1 MSTPTF
7 TPVIDYLRT
16 SAQEH
21 PDRLAFVDPDDISF
35 GQFYQAVRQRAAHF
49 ARHGT
54 QHGDR
59 VAIWLPKCQDY
70 ALSLYAA
77 MEIGAVYVPLDG
89 TQPAERARKIL
100 DSAEPTV
107 LVTDAA
113 HFRALD
119 GWQRDTLKLIL
130 IVDDVPCDY
139 APVGNTAIMK
149 VAAIQPAVELPP
161 PFAAGVD
168 DLAAILFTSGSTG
181 VPKGV
186 QISYGNLHSF
196 IAWALAE
203 FKMTPHDV
211 FANHAGFH
219 FDLSTFD
226 YFVAAAVGGAV
237 WIVREEEQRDLAAL
251 IAGIRRHKVSVWYSV
266 PSALALLAGSGE
278 LTSEVTASLR
288 HVLFAGEV
296 FPIRQLQALKSCLPA
311 TCALYN
317 LYGPTETNVCLY
329 YHVREDDMARDKPVY
344 IGSTLP
350 GVIAEILDA
359 DGQPVSGEHAIGELV
374 VSGACVTPGYWRRQE
389 PANYV
394 NHLHGRHATGDL
406 VGIEN
411 GFLYY
416 HGRKDRML
424 KLNGNRIELGEIEAV
439 LGAMP
444 GIAEVAIVAEC
455 AGDTQHIVAYYTL
468 RHAGERLGVLDIKS
482 YCSARLPRYM
492 IPRLARQLEELPKN
506 ANGKIDY
513 RALEQLTRSTSDT
526 AAMPHADDRNEIVT
540 SDA

>member
-21 PDRLAFVDPDDISF
+21 PDRLAFVDPDAISYR
-35 GQFYQAVRQRAAHF
+35 QFYQAVRQRAAHF

-54 QHGDR
+54 QPGDR
-59 VAIWLPKCQDY
+59 VAIWLPKCREY

-89 TQPAERARKIL
+89 TQPAQRARKIL
-100 DSAEPTV
+100 DSAEPAV

-119 GWQRDTLKLIL
+119 GWRRDTLKLVL
-130 IVDDVPCDY
+130 IVDDAPCDD
-139 APVGNTAIMK
+139 APLGDTAVMQL
-149 VAAIQPAVELPP
+149 AAMAPPVELPP
-161 PFAAGVD
+161 PCAAGVD

-186 QISYGNLHSF
+186 RISYANLHSF

-203 FKMTPHDV
+203 LKLTPHDV
-211 FANHAGFH
+211 VANHAGFH

-226 YFVAAAVGGAV
+226 YFAAAAVGAAV
-237 WIVREEEQRDLAAL
+237 WIVREDEQRDLAAL
-251 IAGIRRHKVSVWYSV
+251 IAGIRRHQVSIWYSV

-296 FPIRQLQALKSCLPA
+296 FPIRQLRALKSCLPA
-311 TCALYN
+311 ACALYN

-329 YHVREDDMARDKPVY
+329 YQVRDEDMARDKPVC

-350 GVIAEILDA
+350 GVMAKIVDA
-359 DGQPVSGEHAIGELV
+359 DGQPVSGEGAIGELL

-389 PANYV
+389 PENHI

-411 GFLYY
+411 GLLYY

-444 GIAEVAIVAEC
+444 GIAEVAVVAAC
-455 AGDTQHIVAYYTL
+455 AGDTQHLVACYTL
-468 RHAGERLGVLDIKS
+468 RHAGERLGVLDIKR
-482 YCSARLPRYM
+482 YCGARLPRYM
-492 IPRLARQLEELPKN
+492 IPRLARQLEALPKN

-513 RALEQLTRSTSDT
+513 RALEQLTRGTSDS
-526 AAMPHADDRNEIVT
+526 AAMPHAHERNDIVT
-540 SDA
+540 ADA

>member
-21 PDRLAFVDPDDISF
+21 PDRLAFVDPDDISYR
-35 GQFYQAVRQRAAHF
+35 QFYQSVRQRAAHF

-54 QHGDR
+54 QPGDR
-59 VAIWLPKCQDY
+59 VAIWLPKCRDY

-119 GWQRDTLKLIL
+119 GWRRDTLKLIL
-130 IVDDVPCDY
+130 IVDDVPGEY
-139 APVGNTAIMK
+139 APLANTAIMK
-149 VAAIQPAVELPP
+149 LAALQPSVELPP
-161 PFAAGVD
+161 PFAAAVD

-203 FKMTPHDV
+203 FKLTPHDV

-226 YFVAAAVGGAV
+226 YFAAAAVGAAV
-237 WIVREEEQRDLAAL
+237 WIVREDEQRDLAAL
-251 IAGIRRHKVSVWYSV
+251 IAGIRRHQVSVWYSV

-278 LTSEVTASLR
+278 LTSELTASLR

-311 TCALYN
+311 ACALYN

-329 YHVREDDMARDKPVY
+329 YQVRDDDMARDKPVY

-350 GVIAEILDA
+350 GVMAEIVDA

-389 PANYV
+389 PAAHV

-444 GIAEVAIVAEC
+444 GIAEVAVVAAC

-468 RHAGERLGVLDIKS
+468 RHAGERLGVLDIKR

-513 RALEQLTRSTSDT
+513 RALEQHTGSTSES
-526 AAMPHADDRNEIVT
+526 AAMPHADNRNDIVT
-540 SDA
+540 ADA